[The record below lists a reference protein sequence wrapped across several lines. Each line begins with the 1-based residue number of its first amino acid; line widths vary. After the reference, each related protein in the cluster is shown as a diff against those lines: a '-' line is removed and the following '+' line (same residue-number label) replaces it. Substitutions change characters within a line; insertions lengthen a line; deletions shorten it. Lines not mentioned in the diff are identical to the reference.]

1 LPSAAEG
8 ARRPA
13 LIGLD
18 GDDTLWES
26 EVHFADVH
34 EVYRDVFTPFVGD
47 GTDVDARLY
56 ATERRNLEL
65 FGYGAKGFIL
75 SMIETAIELSEG
87 AVTSAEITRI
97 LALGKGLLSHPV
109 ELIDGVADTVPTLA
123 AAGYRLVLVTKGD
136 LFHQEQKV
144 AASGLADHFEQVAIV
159 SEKDER
165 TYRRVL
171 DGVGVEPEDFLMV
184 GNTVRSDV
192 LPVLAIGGRA
202 VQVPHHVTW
211 SHEVVESDV
220 EFPVLSRL
228 ADLPGW
234 LESLG

>member
-1 LPSAAEG
+1 VT
-8 ARRPA
+8 ARRPT

-18 GDDTLWES
+18 GDDTLWQS

-34 EVYRDVFTPFVGD
+34 EVYRGLLAPYVGE

-56 ATERRNLEL
+56 STERRNLEL
-65 FGYGAKGFIL
+65 FGYGAKGFTL
-75 SMIETAIELSEG
+75 SMIETAIELSGG
-87 AVTSAEITRI
+87 AVTTAEITQI
-97 LALGKGLLSHPV
+97 ITLGKGLLSHPV
-109 ELIDGVADTVPTLA
+109 ELLEGVRETVPALSR
-123 AAGYRLVLVTKGD
+123 AGYRLVLVTKGD

-159 SEKDER
+159 SEKDEA

-171 DGVGVEPEDFLMV
+171 TTAGVEPADFLMV

-202 VQVPHHVTW
+202 IQVPHNYTW
-211 SHEVVESDV
+211 SHEVVEHAAD
-220 EFPVLSRL
+220 FPVLDRL
-228 ADLPGW
+228 ADLPAW
-234 LESLG
+234 LDRA